1 MIKKRNRISIYQAK
15 RNDPV
20 TMRMLAD
27 RRTSIILEDFHGV
40 NWHDKTKSF
49 PTFTVFNSPQDF
61 PRKFVVR
68 LFDGTKPT
76 RLITIS
82 DTLDDA
88 RKTIPT
94 NYLCITRSE
103 SDAPAIVETW
113 I

>member
-49 PTFTVFNSPQDF
+49 PTFTVFKSPHDF
-61 PRKFVVR
+61 PGKFVVR

-94 NYLCITRSE
+94 NYLCIARSE
-103 SDAPAIVETW
+103 SDATAIVETW